1 MNTQDG
7 TENNQ
12 NLELP
17 LLETV
22 LNILDMSLSILEKH
36 PNAEDDK
43 IQEVVEEITNVQ
55 KQIRQYEID
64 MANSMIFTTLE
75 GERINSPERQKRL
88 NLLTF
93 LTKYFS

>member
-36 PNAEDDK
+36 PNAEDDRIK
-43 IQEVVEEITNVQ
+43 QVADEITQVQ
-55 KQIRQYEID
+55 EQIRQYEID
-64 MANSMIFTTLE
+64 MAESMIFTTLE
-75 GERINSPERQKRL
+75 GERINNPERQEIL

-93 LTKYFS
+93 LIKYFS